1 MLLIIILYVSS
12 AGKYCGYSSPKPI
25 VSLGNSI
32 FVYFDTNDRYTERG
46 FKALYRAVA
55 PETTSGKDNGH
66 YIMTQLH
73 NSIINTVEEH
83 LRFNNTRLLRLS
95 YHHFVT
101 VSYSARY

>member
-1 MLLIIILYVSS
+1 MYIYIYKILILLIILYVIIIILIYMLLIIILYVSS

-66 YIMTQLH
+66 YIMT
-73 NSIINTVEEH
+73 
-83 LRFNNTRLLRLS
+83 
-95 YHHFVT
+95 
-101 VSYSARY
+101 